1 MGSLVKIILIG
12 IIIFFIIFPIFIL
25 FKYSISDK
33 DSVVTGGKYPEPFWP
48 FNPNF
53 KMFESLSVRGDFL
66 YSGMVSLEVGLLTVI
81 FCLFLGVPTAYALA
95 RFKIP
100 GVGVLLFFLLSI
112 RLFPDISAV
121 IPVAEQFF
129 KPPFSYLPPLVLVAL
144 AHTLLSLP
152 YTIYIAE
159 GVFKS
164 IPKDLEEQSQVL
176 GASRAYSFLR
186 ILTPL
191 ALPGLGAA
199 AIYTFLLSWNEFVFA
214 YFLLF
219 QGTESTLP
227 VYLLRIL
234 TWSPQKNFI
243 AAISLLIC
251 IPVIIFTF
259 AVQRYMR
266 TGLTA
271 GAVK

>member
-1 MGSLVKIILIG
+1 MGNLVKIILIG

-81 FCLFLGVPTAYALA
+81 FCLFLGVPTSYALA

-100 GVGVLLFFLLSI
+100 GLGFLLFLLLSI

-129 KPPFSYLPPLVLVAL
+129 KPPFSYLPPVVLVAL
-144 AHTLLSLP
+144 AHTLLALP
-152 YTIYIAE
+152 YTIYIAK
-159 GVFKS
+159 GVFES
-164 IPKDLEEQSQVL
+164 IPKDLEEQSEVL
-176 GASRAYSFLR
+176 GASRTYSFLR

-243 AAISLLIC
+243 ACISLVLC

>member
-1 MGSLVKIILIG
+1 MGNFLKIILIG
-12 IIIFFIIFPIFIL
+12 ITIFFIIFPIFIL
-25 FKYSISDK
+25 FKYSISDR

-48 FNPNF
+48 FDPNF
-53 KMFESLSVRGDFL
+53 RMFGSLSVRGDFL
-66 YSGMVSLEVGLLTVI
+66 YSGMISLEVGLLTVI

-100 GVGVLLFFLLSI
+100 GLAVLLFLLLSI

-129 KPPFSYLPPLVLVAL
+129 KPPFSYLPAVVSVAL

-152 YTIYIAE
+152 YTIYIAR
-159 GVFKS
+159 GVFES

-176 GASRAYSFLR
+176 GASRTYSFLR

-243 AAISLLIC
+243 AAISLIIC

>member
-1 MGSLVKIILIG
+1 MGNLLKIILIA
-12 IIIFFIIFPIFIL
+12 ITIFFIIFPIFIL
-25 FKYSISDK
+25 FKYSVSDR
-33 DSVVTGGKYPEPFWP
+33 DSVVTGGRYPEPFWP
-48 FNPNF
+48 FEPNF
-53 KMFESLSVRGDFL
+53 KMFESLSVRNDFL
-66 YSGMVSLEVGLLTVI
+66 QSGIVSLEVGFLTVA
-81 FCLFLGVPTAYALA
+81 FCLFLGVPSAFALA

-100 GVGVLLFFLLSI
+100 GLAILLFFLLSV

-129 KPPFSYLPPLVLVAL
+129 KKPLSLLPPVISVAL

-152 YTIYIAE
+152 YTIYIAK
-159 GVFKS
+159 GVFES
-164 IPKDLEEQSQVL
+164 IPRDLEEQSQVL

-186 ILTPL
+186 ILVPL

-214 YFLLF
+214 YFLMF

-243 AAISLLIC
+243 AAISLFIC

>member
-1 MGSLVKIILIG
+1 MVKTTLIAIVIL
-12 IIIFFIIFPIFIL
+12 FIIFPIFIL
-25 FKYSISDK
+25 FKYSISDRN
-33 DSVVTGGKYPEPFWP
+33 SIVTGGKYPEPFWP

-53 KMFESLSVRGDFL
+53 KMFQSLFVRKDFL
-66 YSGMVSLEVGLLTVI
+66 QSGMISLEVGLLTVI
-81 FCLFLGVPTAYALA
+81 FCLFLGVPTAYALT
-95 RFKIP
+95 RYRIP
-100 GVGVLLFFLLSI
+100 GLGVLLFFLLSI

-129 KPPFSYLPPLVLVAL
+129 KKPLSYLPPVVLVAL
-144 AHTLLSLP
+144 AHTLLALP
-152 YTIYIAE
+152 YAVYIAK
-159 GVFKS
+159 GVFES

-176 GASRAYSFLR
+176 GASKAYSFLR
-186 ILTPL
+186 IVTPL

-214 YFLLF
+214 YFILF
-219 QGTESTLP
+219 QGTDTTLP

-243 AAISLLIC
+243 AAISLLMC